1 MPKTPARKD
10 GISVV
15 VPVYNA
21 QETIVEV
28 CSRTARVIEELGRPF
43 EIILVEDHGRD
54 RSWDVI
60 SEVAKLDPRVCG
72 IRLSRN
78 FGQHNALLCGLRSA
92 RYPMC
97 VTIDDDLQHPPEE
110 IPKLLDVLDSGYDVV
125 YGTPQKEQHGFV
137 RDLASRITKLALQSA
152 MGAETAASVSAFRA
166 MRTRVR
172 DAFAEFR
179 GPFVSLDVLLTWDT
193 DRFASVQVRH
203 EPREAGTSN
212 YTFRMLVSH
221 AVNMLTGFSAIPLQ
235 IASIMGFLV
244 ALFGLVILGYVLY
257 MFFVHGHV
265 VPGFTFLSSIIAIF
279 SGVQLFSIGVIGEY
293 LARMHFRLMD
303 KPAYVVG
310 EATVGEPAVA
320 PASQQPAAMRLAAS
334 ASERTGDV

>member
-1 MPKTPARKD
+1 VSVIEAIPD
-10 GISVV
+10 GVSIV

-21 QETIVEV
+21 QETIASV
-28 CSRTARVIEELGRPF
+28 CERIARVMEELGRPF
-43 EIILVEDHGRD
+43 EIILVEDRGRD

-60 SEVAKLDPRVCG
+60 SEIAKLDPRVCG

-78 FGQHNALLCGLRSA
+78 FGQHNALLCGLRAA
-92 RYPMC
+92 RYPAC

-110 IPKLLDVLDSGYDVV
+110 IPKLLEVLDSGCDVV
-125 YGTPQKEQHGFV
+125 YGTPNKERHGFF

-166 MRTRVR
+166 LRTGTR
-172 DAFAEFR
+172 DAFADFR

-203 EPREAGTSN
+203 DPRAAGTSN

-221 AVNMLTGFSAIPLQ
+221 AVNMFTGFSAIPLQ
-235 IASIMGFLV
+235 IASVTGFVV
-244 ALFGLVILGYVLY
+244 ALFGLAILAYVLFAY
-257 MFFVHGHV
+257 FVRGHS
-265 VPGFTFLSSIIAIF
+265 VPGFTFLSSIVAIF

-310 EATVGEPAVA
+310 ESTGI
-320 PASQQPAAMRLAAS
+320 QPSGPPR
-334 ASERTGDV
+334 GDV